1 MKYILIDL
9 FRSFLYFFDIV
20 KIEATTCIRV
30 ISESPNVYDRNDK
43 TNGRQNDLVRGLR
56 VSQNLH

>member
-1 MKYILIDL
+1 MY
-9 FRSFLYFFDIV
+9 FLNIV
-20 KIEATTCIRV
+20 KIEATTYIRV

>member
-1 MKYILIDL
+1 MINILI

-20 KIEATTCIRV
+20 KIEPTTYIRV
-30 ISESPNVYDRNDK
+30 ISESHNVYDRNDK